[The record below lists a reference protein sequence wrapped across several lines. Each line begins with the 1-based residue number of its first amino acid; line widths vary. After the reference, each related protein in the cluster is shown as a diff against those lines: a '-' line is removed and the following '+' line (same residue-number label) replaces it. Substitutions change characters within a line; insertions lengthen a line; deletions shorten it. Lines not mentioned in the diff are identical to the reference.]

1 MSIDKILE
9 YVKRTNPGMTKQ
21 KLIEEMA
28 VCRYSANAL
37 IVTANTT
44 PKKLDSQQ
52 SKWYYDCDVKN

>member
-28 VCRYSANAL
+28 VCRYSANSL
-37 IVTANTT
+37 IITANTT
-44 PKKLDSQQ
+44 PKSLTVNSQNGIMT
-52 SKWYYDCDVKN
+52 VM

>member
-44 PKKLDSQQ
+44 PKNLTVNSQNGIMT
-52 SKWYYDCDVKN
+52 VM

>member
-44 PKKLDSQQ
+44 PKSLTVNSQNGIMT
-52 SKWYYDCDVKN
+52 VM